1 MEKKREGEEGWRGV
15 LYYRTVRAELVKV
28 KTDTEIFIL

>member
-1 MEKKREGEEGWRGV
+1 MEKKREGEEGGRGV